1 MQFDY
6 DTLRQVLLLNSG
18 AMDGLNCAKK
28 IEITSRALRRRQQE
42 AERAAKLEFRVRTT
56 SERVV
61 LLVRHG
67 EGLHNVRARH
77 GGLDIVDPL
86 LTDRGRQQ
94 AAALVGSALLAGCEL
109 LVVSPLSRAIQ
120 TAAVAF
126 GEEPRCRVVLS
137 PLHSERWCGACD
149 EGRPKEALARAF
161 PFIRRWEGFDTL
173 EEHWTPTKE
182 TDADWSTRRVQA
194 FLAWLRAQPERR
206 PVVIGHGAFFGAVL
220 GRHLR
225 NCEIAELTAGA
236 TRNVGGSV

>member
-109 LVVSPLSRAIQ
+109 LVVSPLSRAI
-120 TAAVAF
+120 
-126 GEEPRCRVVLS
+126 LS